1 MDDNTLIDI
10 IDDQREDIRS
20 IRGEIH
26 RIIRFRITFAIV
38 AFGILSI
45 FVTVGP
51 DEPEPPSEEL
61 SMLFRFYFFIYIFYI
76 IVITAAVFIYY
87 FHGLFLQSDFINN
100 LMECND
106 RIQKVAI

>member
-1 MDDNTLIDI
+1 
-10 IDDQREDIRS
+10 
-20 IRGEIH
+20 
-26 RIIRFRITFAIV
+26 
-38 AFGILSI
+38 
-45 FVTVGP
+45 
-51 DEPEPPSEEL
+51 
-61 SMLFRFYFFIYIFYI
+61 MLFRFYFFIYIFYI